1 MNISDLILKKLTGQ
15 TSSGGGGG
23 TTTPI
28 GESSTSAYRG
38 DRGKIAYDHSQQ
50 TGGNPHNI
58 TKEQVGLGNVNNTSD
73 INKPISEATAI
84 ALSNK
89 LDTNG
94 FTVVK
99 YAGSGDIA
107 SSYKLMVSGEQRGE
121 SIDIVKSLLVADA
134 ELLTCIEDGVPSP
147 DFIVDDK
154 YLDFVINIAGG
165 TGDKHLYI
173 KLTDLVDVYV
183 GSNSILIDDNNIVS
197 LKLDPSSSGLSITA
211 GGLKLPL
218 ATDDLDGAM
227 SATDKAYID
236 NLKNIG
242 MDPPSMNQ
250 ITDVDLISLATGD
263 FMKFDGTKWVNI
275 KPNAASGP
283 VMLDGSGK
291 IPADL
296 GGGSGGGGTTT
307 PIGETANSAYRGDR
321 GKIAY
326 DHSQQVAGNPHNI
339 TKEQVGLGNVDNTL
353 DMDKPISSAT
363 AAALSDKLSNNEFTI
378 VKYNESGSE
387 EIAASYKLM
396 VGGVQR
402 GESID
407 IVKSLLVSDA
417 ALQTCTVDGTPSS
430 DFVVGDKYLDFVVN
444 VAGGTGDKHLYVKLT
459 DLVDTYEG
467 SEAINITDYNVSL
480 KIDPAS
486 RGLSITAGGLKLP
499 LATALVDGT
508 MSATDKAYIDNLKVN
523 GVSAPSMSQITD
535 MNLVSLATNDFM
547 KFNGTKWVNIK
558 PNVASGPVMLDGSGK
573 IPTNLGGG
581 INKLADMI
589 DVEITNVQANQ
600 TLAFNG
606 TTWVNAK
613 PQSGGGGGAV
623 GTSTIFKALILLNAA
638 SWVPCTEDEPYQYKQ
653 IVTVT
658 GCYDTD
664 FALIDLKRTQNTIA
678 GYQDEM
684 NASFLITDFECEA
697 DAVTAYVFGDTPPQV
712 DLTYRLLIIE

>member
-15 TSSGGGGG
+15 TSSGGGGGG

-121 SIDIVKSLLVADA
+121 SIDIVKSLLVSDA

-147 DFIVDDK
+147 DFIAGDK
-154 YLDFVINIAGG
+154 YLDFVVNVAGG
-165 TGDKHLYI
+165 TGVRHLYI
-173 KLTDLVDVYV
+173 KLTDLVDIYV

-197 LKLDPSSSGLSITA
+197 LKLDPSSRGLSITA

-218 ATDDLDGAM
+218 ATDALDGAM
-227 SATDKAYID
+227 SSADKIYLD

-250 ITDVDLISLATGD
+250 ITDVT
-263 FMKFDGTKWVNI
+263 
-275 KPNAASGP
+275 
-283 VMLDGSGK
+283 
-291 IPADL
+291 
-296 GGGSGGGGTTT
+296 
-307 PIGETANSAYRGDR
+307 
-321 GKIAY
+321 
-326 DHSQQVAGNPHNI
+326 I
-339 TKEQVGLGNVDNTL
+339 T
-353 DMDKPISSAT
+353 
-363 AAALSDKLSNNEFTI
+363 
-378 VKYNESGSE
+378 
-387 EIAASYKLM
+387 
-396 VGGVQR
+396 
-402 GESID
+402 
-407 IVKSLLVSDA
+407 
-417 ALQTCTVDGTPSS
+417 
-430 DFVVGDKYLDFVVN
+430 
-444 VAGGTGDKHLYVKLT
+444 
-459 DLVDTYEG
+459 
-467 SEAINITDYNVSL
+467 
-480 KIDPAS
+480 
-486 RGLSITAGGLKLP
+486 
-499 LATALVDGT
+499 
-508 MSATDKAYIDNLKVN
+508 
-523 GVSAPSMSQITD
+523 
-535 MNLVSLATNDFM
+535 SLATNDFM

-581 INKLADMI
+581 IDKLADMT

-600 TLAFNG
+600 TLTFNG
-606 TTWVNAK
+606 TTWVNAN

-684 NASFLITDFECEA
+684 NASLLITDFECEA
-697 DAVTAYVFGDTPPQV
+697 DTVTAYVFGDTPPQI